1 MASKKAKQIKPA
13 LLREYKV
20 QITPCSPG
28 EHAIADPEDPAN
40 DGLKTK
46 FGGSPDWIQ
55 GEEWQQCPECKSIMT
70 FVAQIDSF
78 EMESRENPNS
88 RKAGEQDYMFSDVG
102 MIYVFYCISCATSS
116 SAVQYH

>member
-1 MASKKAKQIKPA
+1 MASKRPRPIKPA
-13 LLREYKV
+13 PLREYKV

-28 EHAIADPEDPAN
+28 EHAIADPDDPAN

-46 FGGSPDWIQ
+46 FGGTPDWIQ
-55 GEEWQQCPECKSIMT
+55 SEEWQKCPECKSAMT

-88 RKAGEQDYMFSDVG
+88 RKAGEQDYMFGDVG
-102 MIYVFYCISCATSS
+102 MIYVFYCVSCATSAS
-116 SAVQYH
+116 VVQYH